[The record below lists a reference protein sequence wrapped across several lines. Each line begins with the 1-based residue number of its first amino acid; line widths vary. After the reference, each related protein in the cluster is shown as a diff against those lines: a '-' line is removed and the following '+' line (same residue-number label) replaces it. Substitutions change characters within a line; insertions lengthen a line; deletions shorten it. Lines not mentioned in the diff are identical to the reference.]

1 MSELMTEVSPE
12 FESTIMELLVF
23 SGSARSNA
31 LMALRQARA
40 GDFAAAA

>member
-1 MSELMTEVSPE
+1 
-12 FESTIMELLVF
+12 MELLVF

-40 GDFAAAA
+40 GDSLPRPNNMVESKEW